1 MKNSLF
7 KNSMFKALLSI
18 CNIIIPLI
26 IGPYVTHLLN
36 VDLYGSFNRVIS
48 ELNVFIV
55 IGSFGVYNYGIKE
68 ISKIRNDK
76 AKVNDMFTN
85 LFVIS
90 LITNLIVC
98 IIYLF
103 YAFFT
108 SSGIVLIIYLTSSVQ
123 FLANIFYMEFV
134 NEALENYKF
143 ITEKTLIVRIIYLLC
158 IFLFVKNENDI
169 ILYSIIYSVNN
180 IISYLY
186 IKKHIKFN
194 FKNLNLKRY
203 LKPLLMIFLIGS
215 VEILYFQ
222 LDKVMLGKLVSDVSV
237 SIYQIPYMIM
247 SMIIT
252 IPTAVVSVSI
262 PRLSNILAEKGKKE
276 YEDKL
281 SSVFSYFM
289 ILILPVCFG
298 VFALSDEIIYLYA
311 GQKYLE
317 SAALLKV
324 FSITRIFI
332 GFEAFMT
339 LLIIYINNK
348 EKNLLQIFSLVG
360 FLNLIVNIVLFKINL
375 FNPLNAA
382 LSTGILYVLL
392 VCLEFWYI
400 RKKVNVDVKIFKK
413 NNFLY
418 LLLSLSFVLVSYFTH
433 YIFDN
438 MYIVILSTMCLCIL
452 IYVFGLLISKDQIT
466 LNTINNFLLKFKRRK
481 LWKKTL

>member
-169 ILYSIIYSVNN
+169 ILYSIIYSGVVFVNN

-413 NNFLY
+413 NNSLY

-481 LWKKTL
+481 L

>member
-1 MKNSLF
+1 
-7 KNSMFKALLSI
+7 
-18 CNIIIPLI
+18 
-26 IGPYVTHLLN
+26 
-36 VDLYGSFNRVIS
+36 
-48 ELNVFIV
+48 
-55 IGSFGVYNYGIKE
+55 
-68 ISKIRNDK
+68 
-76 AKVNDMFTN
+76 
-85 LFVIS
+85 
-90 LITNLIVC
+90 
-98 IIYLF
+98 
-103 YAFFT
+103 
-108 SSGIVLIIYLTSSVQ
+108 
-123 FLANIFYMEFV
+123 
-134 NEALENYKF
+134 
-143 ITEKTLIVRIIYLLC
+143 
-158 IFLFVKNENDI
+158 
-169 ILYSIIYSVNN
+169 
-180 IISYLY
+180 
-186 IKKHIKFN
+186 
-194 FKNLNLKRY
+194 
-203 LKPLLMIFLIGS
+203 MIFLIGS

-481 LWKKTL
+481 L

>member
-7 KNSMFKALLSI
+7 KNSMFKSLLSI
-18 CNIIIPLI
+18 CNIIIPQI

-169 ILYSIIYSVNN
+169 ILYSIIYSGVVFVNN

-418 LLLSLSFVLVSYFTH
+418 FLLSLSFVLVSYFTH

-481 LWKKTL
+481 L

>member
-169 ILYSIIYSVNN
+169 ILYSIIYSGVVFVNN

-186 IKKHIKFN
+186 IKK
-194 FKNLNLKRY
+194 LNLKRY

-481 LWKKTL
+481 L

>member
-169 ILYSIIYSVNN
+169 ILYSIIYSGVVFVNN

-237 SIYQIPYMIM
+237 SIPYMIM

-481 LWKKTL
+481 L